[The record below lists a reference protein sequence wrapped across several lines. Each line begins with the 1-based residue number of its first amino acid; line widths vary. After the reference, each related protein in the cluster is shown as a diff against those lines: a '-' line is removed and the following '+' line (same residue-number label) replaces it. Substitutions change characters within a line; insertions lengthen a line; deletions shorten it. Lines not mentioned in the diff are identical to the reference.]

1 MKMSKETLKDIKC
14 VIVILLA
21 NIFTGMLITMTN
33 TTEAGLTQGVSSEL
47 ITTLAVVYG
56 GIYVLRFFLR
66 VNEKELRNR
75 IMNRFFINY
84 NEREFKSNAAD
95 IQEITVGTIFDASKD
110 LSLDKGAF
118 LISAI
123 STITTLIPA
132 VSLIVKEW
140 SYNKLAGVI
149 TLSSLVVSFL
159 ITYSCDKLF
168 HWNTIAKEKK
178 ARLQSI
184 TVDNYMNAVTI
195 KFMGFGNFC
204 IDRLKRAQEES
215 EPYFVN
221 KRKFAYFRIIDVYNT
236 AALLGAIYLC
246 RDNLTMI
253 ALMIMVTD
261 SVYYLAGCLS
271 ELVDLYAN
279 IKAQEHVIES
289 IDGKDDEP
297 CEVLDGAIEFYDLEF
312 GYKETDGCS
321 KSDVTFRFPYGK
333 IESGKRYL
341 FQGPSGAGKSTFIK
355 LLARMLKASKGYY
368 IKHEN
373 AKDITS
379 NGYMRNFA
387 SNPPRLDV
395 FYISQDITAL
405 NDTLWNN
412 IVGCNEYDIS
422 EKEVYDLLCEVGLK
436 DWFDQKISKGFETE
450 LGERGCHLS
459 FGQMQRVNV
468 IRAVLAMRYTP
479 EKIFLID
486 EVTSNLDA
494 ESRDMVLKLFDR
506 ECHST
511 CIFIAHDEGY
521 HEIVDEIYEVENH
534 TFRKMESIQVSSV
547 QSQKCV

>member
-1 MKMSKETLKDIKC
+1 MKMSKETLKNLKC
-14 VIVILLA
+14 VIVIILA
-21 NIFTGMLITMTN
+21 NIFTGMLISMTN
-33 TTEAGLTQGVSSEL
+33 TTESVLTQGVSADL
-47 ITTLAVVYG
+47 ITSLAIVYG

-75 IMNRFFINY
+75 IMNGYFIHY
-84 NEREFKSNAAD
+84 NEKEFNSNAAD
-95 IQEITVGTIFDASKD
+95 IQEITVGTIYDASKD

-140 SYNKLAGVI
+140 NYNKLAGVI
-149 TLSSLVVSFL
+149 TLSSLVVSF
-159 ITYSCDKLF
+159 IISYSCDKLF

-178 ARLQSI
+178 AKLQSI
-184 TVDNYMNAVTI
+184 TVDNYMNAMTI
-195 KFMGFGNFC
+195 KFMGFGDFC
-204 IDRLKRAQEES
+204 VNRLKRAQEEF

-221 KRKFAYFRIIDVYNT
+221 KKKFAYFRIIDVYNT

-246 RDNLTMI
+246 RDNLTMV

-261 SVYYLAGCLS
+261 SVYYLAGYLS

-279 IKAQEHVIES
+279 IKAQERIIES
-289 IDGKDDEP
+289 LDGKDGDS
-297 CEVLDGAIEFYDLEF
+297 CEKLEGAIEFYDLEF
-312 GYKETDGCS
+312 GYKEAEGCS
-321 KSDVTFRFPYGK
+321 KSDVTFHFPHGR

-341 FQGPSGAGKSTFIK
+341 FEGPSGAGKSTFIK
-355 LLARMLKASKGYY
+355 LLARMLPASKGYY

-373 AKDITS
+373 TNDKVST
-379 NGYMRNFA
+379 GYMRSFVTE
-387 SNPPRLDV
+387 PPRLNV
-395 FYISQDITAL
+395 FYISQNITAL

-412 IVGCNEYDIS
+412 IVGGNEFNIS
-422 EKEVYDLLCEVGLK
+422 EKEVYDLLCEVGLQ
-436 DWFDQKISKGFETE
+436 DWFDRKISKGFETE

-494 ESRDMVLKLFDR
+494 ESRDRVLRLFDR

-521 HEIVDEIYEVENH
+521 HKIVDEVYEVENH
-534 TFRKMESIQVSSV
+534 TFRKMENIQVSV